1 MHPEVVFRGPDV
13 HDRLVAAGLD
23 VEDVIST
30 SDPVQDVLS
39 GRADIALVGARGL
52 QGPVESLTTLAVL
65 PRQDPRD
72 VVVTLL
78 NRQLSLRTL
87 EAGVRVAVHG
97 ARRRGLLG
105 AHRRDLEIIDTPDD
119 ESVFP
124 TLDEGGVDAVI
135 VSALEARG
143 AGRGEQVC
151 EVLDLP
157 KSWLPEPGQGAAA
170 LVSRHPI
177 AEATA
182 LDHLPTRTELRA
194 EIALLEALDLPEA
207 AAVGSLAQASGR
219 WIRLWAVVVSD
230 DGQSLVRSDRTGPLD
245 EPGAL
250 GAMVAR
256 ELTARG
262 ASLVLARST

>member
-1 MHPEVVFRGPDV
+1 MQHCR
-13 HDRLVAAGLD
+13 
-23 VEDVIST
+23 
-30 SDPVQDVLS
+30 PVS
-39 GRADIALVGARGL
+39 FW
-52 QGPVESLTTLAVL
+52 
-65 PRQDPRD
+65 
-72 VVVTLL
+72 
-78 NRQLSLRTL
+78 
-87 EAGVRVAVHG
+87 RVAVHG

-105 AHRRDLEIIDTPDD
+105 AHRPDAQIIDTPDD
-119 ESVFP
+119 ESAFRM
-124 TLDEGGVDAVI
+124 LDEGGVDAVI
-135 VSALEARG
+135 VSALEARA
-143 AGRGEQVC
+143 AGRAARVC
-151 EVLDLP
+151 EVLEP

-219 WIRLWAVVVSD
+219 WIRLWAAVVSD
-230 DGQSLVRSDRTGPLD
+230 DGRSLVRSDRTGPLD
-245 EPGAL
+245 ESGAL